1 MSTQKKQATPAWSA
15 SKKQKRQVT
24 ITTFKKWQTQLEREH
39 QTLSWLR
46 CDINTVGKELVD
58 VLWHDAC
65 RKHERSITGIKN
77 FSRVWLEGS
86 SSHKTSYIVN
96 HANSDQHQA
105 AMIRVRSEAAKATS
119 QPMTSYSPIAQ
130 SLLRMDDEV
139 MEHMKKFDICY
150 LMAKKALNSINIRP
164 YMSWKARHGVD
175 LGFAY
180 KTKDSAKSFTHFIA
194 ESQRKIFSTCCQLLL
209 STAF

>member
-1 MSTQKKQATPAWSA
+1 MSA
-15 SKKQKRQVT
+15 SKKQKCQVT
-24 ITTFKKWQTQLEREH
+24 ITMFNKWQTQLEREH

-46 CDINTVGKELVD
+46 CDIDTVSKELMD
-58 VLWHDAC
+58 VLWCDAC

-130 SLLRMDDEV
+130 SLLRMDDQV
-139 MEHMKKFDICY
+139 MEHMKKKFDICY

-164 YMSWKARHGVD
+164 YMSWKHDMVWILASRTRQRT
-175 LGFAY
+175 LPRTSPISLRKA
-180 KTKDSAKSFTHFIA
+180 SA
-194 ESQRKIFSTCCQLLL
+194 KIFSTCCQLLL
-209 STAF
+209 STAS